1 MTRGARACALAALVS
16 LASSGATAGDVA
28 VEVIVTK
35 RLTKRTLTPPVYN
48 LRGAVPQTVP
58 EAESQSE
65 FDKTIVMLEGGKV
78 PPLAP
83 QMVTIEQR
91 AGRFDPGLVVVPI
104 GSSVS
109 FPNFDPIFHNVF
121 SLSRAQSF
129 DLGFYPK
136 DQTRVV
142 KFNRAGIVQ
151 VYCHIHA
158 NMYAAIV
165 VTSSPWFGKPS
176 ADGVASFSDVPAGR
190 YKVVAWHKVAGVHQT
205 EIEVAAT
212 GQSRAKIRVPI
223 DTEPRM

>member
-1 MTRGARACALAALVS
+1 MTRGMPVWALVVLVS
-16 LASSGATAGDVA
+16 LLSPCYAGDVA
-28 VEVIVTK
+28 VEVVITK
-35 RLTKRTLTPPVYN
+35 RLTKRALTPPVYN
-48 LRGAVPQTVP
+48 LRGAVPQAIP
-58 EAESQSE
+58 EAESIDE
-65 FDKTIVMLEGGKV
+65 FDKTIVMLEGGKT

-83 QMVTIEQR
+83 QAVTIEQR
-91 AGRFDPGLVVVPI
+91 GGRFEPGLVVVPV

-136 DQTRVV
+136 DHTKTV

-151 VYCHIHA
+151 VYCHIHS

-176 ADGVASFSDVPAGR
+176 ANGIAAFPDVPAGR

-205 EIEVAAT
+205 EVEVLAAGPT
-212 GQSRAKIRVPI
+212 RVKIRVPI
-223 DTEPRM
+223 DTEPGM